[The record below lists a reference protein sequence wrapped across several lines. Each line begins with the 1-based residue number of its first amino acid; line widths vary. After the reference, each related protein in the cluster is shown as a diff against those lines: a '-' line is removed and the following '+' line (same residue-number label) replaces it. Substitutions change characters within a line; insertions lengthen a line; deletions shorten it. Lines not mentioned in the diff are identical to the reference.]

1 MVDKKKKSKL
11 KTRWNWLKSIIAI
24 VISLFFFAPFYII
37 LSLSF
42 KSRADRT
49 SYWLFPEKPT
59 FDAYAYALDKGD
71 IWLAIC
77 NTLIVT
83 VFSVVLVLV
92 LGSIAAYPLARHK
105 TRMNKLILSAFVG
118 VMMVPPLSVL
128 VPIYR
133 ELVMMGG
140 INTFWGI
147 ILVTVTYSLPTSVFM
162 FTNFIGGIPKELD
175 EAALIDGCSQFM
187 IFPRIILP
195 NMAPVIS
202 SVLILTGVSIWNDYS
217 FQLYVLQRPKLRTI
231 TLAIS
236 SFFSEGN
243 TNMPAAAAATVISV
257 LPLAIIYLCLQK
269 YFVKGSMD
277 SAVK

>member
-1 MVDKKKKSKL
+1 MAEKKKSKL
-11 KTRWNWLKSIIAI
+11 KTKWNWLKSVIAVIIAG
-24 VISLFFFAPFYII
+24 FFFAPFYII

-42 KSRADRT
+42 KTRADRT
-49 SYWLFPEKPT
+49 SYWLFPSEPS
-59 FDAYAYALDKGD
+59 FESYMYALDRGD
-71 IWLAIC
+71 IGLAIV

-83 VFSVVLVLV
+83 VFSVVLILF
-92 LGSIAAYPLARHK
+92 LGAIAAYPLSRHK
-105 TRMNKLILSAFVG
+105 TKINKFILSCFVG

-128 VPIYR
+128 VPIYK
-133 ELVMMGG
+133 ELVSMGG

-147 ILVTVTYSLPTSVFM
+147 ILITVTYNLPMSVFM
-162 FTNFIGGIPKELD
+162 FSNFISGIPKELD

-195 NMAPVIS
+195 NMGPVIS
-202 SVLILTGVSIWNDYS
+202 SVLILTGVAIWNDYS
-217 FQLYVLQRPKLRTI
+217 FQLYVLQKPKLKTI

-236 SFFSEGN
+236 AFFTEGN

-257 LPLAIIYLCLQK
+257 LPLAIIYICLQK

>member
-1 MVDKKKKSKL
+1 MLRGKG
-11 KTRWNWLKSIIAI
+11 
-24 VISLFFFAPFYII
+24 APLPRRLEAY
-37 LSLSF
+37 
-42 KSRADRT
+42 KRKQR
-49 SYWLFPEKPT
+49 SY
-59 FDAYAYALDKGD
+59 
-71 IWLAIC
+71 
-77 NTLIVT
+77 
-83 VFSVVLVLV
+83 
-92 LGSIAAYPLARHK
+92 
-105 TRMNKLILSAFVG
+105 
-118 VMMVPPLSVL
+118 
-128 VPIYR
+128 
-133 ELVMMGG
+133 
-140 INTFWGI
+140 
-147 ILVTVTYSLPTSVFM
+147 
-162 FTNFIGGIPKELD
+162 PKV
-175 EAALIDGCSQFM
+175 CSQFM

-257 LPLAIIYLCLQK
+257 LPLAILYLCLQK

>member
-49 SYWLFPEKPT
+49 SYWLFPENPT

-128 VPIYR
+128 LGYHSSNGDLQFTYLRIHVHKLYR
-133 ELVMMGG
+133 
-140 INTFWGI
+140 
-147 ILVTVTYSLPTSVFM
+147 
-162 FTNFIGGIPKELD
+162 
-175 EAALIDGCSQFM
+175 
-187 IFPRIILP
+187 
-195 NMAPVIS
+195 
-202 SVLILTGVSIWNDYS
+202 WNS
-217 FQLYVLQRPKLRTI
+217 ERT
-231 TLAIS
+231 
-236 SFFSEGN
+236 
-243 TNMPAAAAATVISV
+243 
-257 LPLAIIYLCLQK
+257 
-269 YFVKGSMD
+269 
-277 SAVK
+277 